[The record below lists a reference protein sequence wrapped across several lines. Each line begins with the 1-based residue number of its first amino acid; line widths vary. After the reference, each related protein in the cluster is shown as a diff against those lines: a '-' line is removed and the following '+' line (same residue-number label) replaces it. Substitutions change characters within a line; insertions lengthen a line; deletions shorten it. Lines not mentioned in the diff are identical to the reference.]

1 MARPKGKTKTARLT
15 VNLDEH
21 AYSVLL
27 SIAMRDDV
35 PLAQVVRRA
44 VADLVQR
51 EEARIQQGTLPL
63 VRPQQEN

>member
-27 SIAMRDDV
+27 AIATRDDV
-35 PLAQVVRRA
+35 PLAQVARRA
-44 VADLVQR
+44 VVDFIQR
-51 EEARIQQGTLPL
+51 EEARIDQGSLPL
-63 VRPQQEN
+63 VRPQQQ